1 MTASWIERVT
11 GSLEQKKQY
20 KQYKARIEALPDN
33 YRTAAQALERYFT
46 YFGGISKGDVLVTM
60 VDDLATLFEQAVANQ
75 TPIREIVGDDPV
87 EFAETFLANYADGQ
101 WINKERRRLV
111 ETIDRVAGEASS

>member
-20 KQYKARIEALPDN
+20 KQYKARIEALPEN

-75 TPIREIVGDDPV
+75 TPIREIVGEDPV

>member
-20 KQYKARIEALPDN
+20 KQYKARIEALPEN
-33 YRTAAQALERYFT
+33 YRTAAQAFERYFT

-60 VDDLATLFEQAVANQ
+60 VDDLATLFEQAAANE
-75 TPIREIVGDDPV
+75 TPIRELVGDDPV